1 MDEERPPNDK
11 KREGSD
17 KSVGRVRR
25 AEPST
30 RTSNR
35 FPKRRDAFRAKV
47 GTLGLDIG
55 TNSNVEVPLPAKK
68 KFLDK
73 NHPAVALYKVRSD
86 IHCQ

>member
-1 MDEERPPNDK
+1 MDEERAPND
-11 KREGSD
+11 RERKGSD

-25 AEPST
+25 AEPNT

-55 TNSNVEVPLPAKK
+55 TNAEVPLSAKK
-68 KFLDK
+68 KIFSIK
-73 NHPAVALYKVRSD
+73 IIRP
-86 IHCQ
+86 